1 MICLAIQCAAAL
13 IYGSMVLGLGD
24 YHIFDVFSNFFLVQT
39 GIFSERSMLNV
50 PLWFL
55 TPLLVCYVLYHRISQ
70 QSEDIQIISYLTLV
84 FAGGIFIYYGW
95 AYPIANVRIGRGW
108 YSFFLGVILEQ
119 VYERKKTIFS
129 LWGKVL
135 LMGVIVCICILTDMG
150 LSGNIYLCAGVVFT
164 LLFVWIL
171 ETPTVERIFSMNIV
185 KRCYAPIC
193 AVSFELFCTHFV
205 LLTMLAFIDKGCH
218 TVSLYDNYLCF
229 FLYIFAAYLIAL
241 LVKNVSRPLI
251 STLLIK
257 K

>member
-55 TPLLVCYVLYHRISQ
+55 TLLLVCYVLYHRISQ

-95 AYPIANVRIGRGW
+95 AYPITNVRIGRGW

-129 LWGKVL
+129 LWGKV
-135 LMGVIVCICILTDMG
+135 V
-150 LSGNIYLCAGVVFT
+150 
-164 LLFVWIL
+164 
-171 ETPTVERIFSMNIV
+171 
-185 KRCYAPIC
+185 
-193 AVSFELFCTHFV
+193 
-205 LLTMLAFIDKGCH
+205 
-218 TVSLYDNYLCF
+218 
-229 FLYIFAAYLIAL
+229 
-241 LVKNVSRPLI
+241 
-251 STLLIK
+251 
-257 K
+257 